1 MNGKELHMKKDNLIL
16 LAIVIGAIVM
26 AGCSK
31 RNTVNTKNSIENNTV
46 ETEEVQV
53 VDDNTLGKVLSSNS
67 DVITYKSQCTALS
80 NYTDLLRYPDNYV
93 NHDISI
99 HVQVKQLMEDGQV
112 LRVSDDANNDG
123 FYMDNEYLIIDARGF
138 DITKILEGDII
149 VAYGVYTGTE
159 AVTRA
164 INDVQDEI
172 PCLEMQV
179 ADIEGVEQKGI
190 TDIDTSFW
198 LGNYCRNGDSN
209 DCGVYIYDANSSYIA
224 FSIGDGQDFG
234 EREIIADLDASGY
247 TATYTDDYHS
257 YSLIYKSEEQI
268 INVKMEIFDKSI
280 YPIDASGS
288 YSILDEN
295 YEIDT
300 GEYIFSD
307 SNQLEIYE
315 NELVDLS
322 DWELRLAR
330 NEILARRGRKFSDQE
345 LQKYFDSCSWYSGTI
360 EPEDFDESVL
370 SDIENSNI
378 NIIKNEENSRNQ

>member
-1 MNGKELHMKKDNLIL
+1 
-16 LAIVIGAIVM
+16 
-26 AGCSK
+26 
-31 RNTVNTKNSIENNTV
+31 
-46 ETEEVQV
+46 
-53 VDDNTLGKVLSSNS
+53 
-67 DVITYKSQCTALS
+67 
-80 NYTDLLRYPDNYV
+80 
-93 NHDISI
+93 
-99 HVQVKQLMEDGQV
+99 ME
-112 LRVSDDANNDG
+112 
-123 FYMDNEYLIIDARGF
+123 
-138 DITKILEGDII
+138 K
-149 VAYGVYTGTE
+149 
-159 AVTRA
+159 
-164 INDVQDEI
+164 
-172 PCLEMQV
+172 
-179 ADIEGVEQKGI
+179 
-190 TDIDTSFW
+190 
-198 LGNYCRNGDSN
+198 
-209 DCGVYIYDANSSYIA
+209 
-224 FSIGDGQDFG
+224 
-234 EREIIADLDASGY
+234 EIIADLDASGY

-300 GEYIFSD
+300 GEYIFPD

-315 NELVDLS
+315 DELVDLN

-330 NEILARRGRKFSDQE
+330 NEILARHGRKFSDQE